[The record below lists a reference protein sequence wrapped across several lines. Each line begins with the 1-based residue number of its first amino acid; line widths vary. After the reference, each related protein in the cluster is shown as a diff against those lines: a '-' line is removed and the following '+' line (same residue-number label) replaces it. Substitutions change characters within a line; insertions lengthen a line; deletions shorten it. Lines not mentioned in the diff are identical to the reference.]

1 MRYLQ
6 SHCAR
11 KWPEIQYSRGGAD
24 CSDGVGDES
33 YQMIKVLVCTVA
45 ASKLYIEQMC
55 ARLWGRGGV
64 LFAFPEW
71 SIQHPIHQASRTML
85 EVSRKAQTGLL
96 GTLSSSPMFYY
107 STCALYTTIFVYVPP
122 LHFEANLPSAI
133 NPHDPFNF
141 DEF

>member
-24 CSDGVGDES
+24 CRDGVGDES

-45 ASKLYIEQMC
+45 ASKFYIEEMC
-55 ARLWGRGGV
+55 VRLWCRGGV

-71 SIQHPIHQASRTML
+71 SIQHPMHQASRKML
-85 EVSRKAQTGLL
+85 EGSRKAQTGSH
-96 GTLSSSPMFYY
+96 GTFSSSPMFFI
-107 STCALYTTIFVYVPP
+107 TCALYTTIFVHVHH
-122 LHFEANLPSAI
+122 LHFLANLPSAI
-133 NPHDPFNF
+133 NLHDPFNF
-141 DEF
+141 DQF

>member
-11 KWPEIQYSRGGAD
+11 KWAEIQYSRGGAD

-45 ASKLYIEQMC
+45 TSKLYIEQMC
-55 ARLWGRGGV
+55 VRLWWRGE
-64 LFAFPEW
+64 FCSHFQ
-71 SIQHPIHQASRTML
+71 SQHPIHQASRRML
-85 EVSRKAQTGLL
+85 EGSRKAQTGLR
-96 GTLSSSPMFYY
+96 GTFSSSPMFYY
-107 STCALYTTIFVYVPP
+107 MCFVYYYLCICIPP
-122 LHFEANLPSAI
+122 LHFLANLPSAI
-133 NPHDPFNF
+133 HPHDPFNF